1 VPASSFFRITPEGL
15 LVSLRV
21 TPNAG
26 RDAIDG
32 AETRDDG
39 STVLRLR
46 VAAVPDKGKANAA
59 VSALLAK
66 TLGIPK
72 SSVALVS
79 GETARFKTV
88 LIAAPT
94 EAVLA
99 RLSSMS

>member
-1 VPASSFFRITPEGL
+1 M
-15 LVSLRV
+15 SLRV

-26 RDAIDG
+26 RDTIDG

-59 VSALLAK
+59 VAALLSK

-72 SSVALVS
+72 SSVGLVS

-88 LIAAPT
+88 LIADLSDAMV
-94 EAVLA
+94 ERLA
-99 RLSSMS
+99 ALA